1 MMRGGRRIL
10 ITVWS
15 SSRTS
20 GCSSQGLSEMHWEG
34 RERER
39 SGYIPSKTT
48 KRSRPCSIPKC
59 GAISNVPQA
68 KTPSPT
74 TCYAASPP
82 ASKGKVYFNTNTDR
96 HKHRATQH
104 SRTSRSVVS
113 WSHFLFFYL
122 PLSILLCFCLGI
134 YQWSHSIEESK
145 EQDLCQTSGMDWA
158 DSKPQGHTILWPL
171 LPSVASATTHL
182 SCPALQFQK
191 KEHVY
196 ERPDSRTMAQLK
208 QRGETTPSGILFSLR
223 PKGHLADTL

>member
-1 MMRGGRRIL
+1 MSPKPKL
-10 ITVWS
+10 
-15 SSRTS
+15 
-20 GCSSQGLSEMHWEG
+20 
-34 RERER
+34 
-39 SGYIPSKTT
+39 
-48 KRSRPCSIPKC
+48 RPPQL
-59 GAISNVPQA
+59 VMLLLLLQA
-68 KTPSPT
+68 KAKFILTPT
-74 TCYAASPP
+74 QTD
-82 ASKGKVYFNTNTDR
+82 TNTEL
-96 HKHRATQH
+96 H
-104 SRTSRSVVS
+104 STAERPVQ
-113 WSHFLFFYL
+113 WSHDLISFFFFFYL

-145 EQDLCQTSGMDWA
+145 EQDLCQPSGMDWA

-208 QRGETTPSGILFSLR
+208 QRGETTTSPSGILFSLR